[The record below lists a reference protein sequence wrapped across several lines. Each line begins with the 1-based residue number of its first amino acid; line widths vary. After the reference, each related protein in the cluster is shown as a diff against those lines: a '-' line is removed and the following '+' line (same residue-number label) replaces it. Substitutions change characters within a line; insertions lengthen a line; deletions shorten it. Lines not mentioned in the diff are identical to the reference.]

1 MKALAPILGFFEVP
15 LWLFAI
21 TQIMQNLTDVS
32 CFLAFAGGFSMG
44 NYLGILIE
52 EKLAMGTSLVRII
65 TPKNPEELVRN
76 LTLAE
81 FGVTRIEGPGGTG
94 AVQIVLTLVKRKEIQ
109 PPTRLTTQF

>member
-81 FGVTRIEGPGGTG
+81 FRVTCMGRKG
-94 AVQIVLTLVKRKEIQ
+94 ATLPLQI
-109 PPTRLTTQF
+109 RLTRVNPQETH

>member
-21 TQIMQNLTDVS
+21 TQIMQSLTDVS

-44 NYLGILIE
+44 NYLGLLIE

-65 TPKNPEELVRN
+65 TPKNPEELGRN

-81 FGVTRIEGPGGTG
+81 FRVTCMEGQGATGPG
-94 AVQIVLTLVKRKEIQ
+94 QMVLPVAKRKEIE
-109 PPTRLTTQF
+109 RV